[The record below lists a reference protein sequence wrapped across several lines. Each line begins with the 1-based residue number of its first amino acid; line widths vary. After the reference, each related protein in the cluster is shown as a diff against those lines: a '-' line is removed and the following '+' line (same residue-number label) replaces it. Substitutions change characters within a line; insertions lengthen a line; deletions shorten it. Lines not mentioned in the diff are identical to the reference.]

1 MTEKIIQIDAMNYQ
15 FQIEKEN
22 WKLEMTQIS
31 NTYKRLP
38 SIRYNYGRII

>member
-22 WKLEMTQIS
+22 WKLEMTKSQTRIKTS
-31 NTYKRLP
+31 VN
-38 SIRYNYGRII
+38 SI